1 MVTRLF
7 LLSATIALVANASA
21 ASDPCQLDLPRAVP
35 PGTKGD
41 GGKLVVAVFAPKPD
55 YPKYARARHWMGSGC
70 FVMNVDTETGVVKS
84 VETIKSTGH
93 KILDDE
99 VIRTFSRWRFQSGK
113 AAPKV
118 KFPITFS
125 MTS

>member
-1 MVTRLF
+1 M
-7 LLSATIALVANASA
+7 LSATAALVTNASA
-21 ASDPCQLDLPRAVP
+21 ASNPCPLDIPTAAP
-35 PGTKGD
+35 PGIKSGD
-41 GGKLVVAVFAPKPD
+41 IKTVVAVFAPKPD
-55 YPKYARARHWMGSGC
+55 YPKYARARHWTGSGC
-70 FVMNVDTETGVVKS
+70 FVMNVDPETGFVKS